1 MKKQIFILLAV
12 LFMAS
17 YPVFAQDKVV
27 KTTENA
33 AIMRSQSDA
42 IISKWDSLSF
52 LYQAALD
59 NLVVNL
65 LPEKQLKKLDS
76 DKEKLKTIHKSAIDF
91 NIKMAEIQAKA
102 INNYLKSPLSA
113 DVFKNLSVS
122 QKYSVTKDLK
132 ILMNVLSSY
141 EQVGNQAKSLT
152 SLMKIDS
159 YFELSLGE
167 NLKKISKIQT
177 ESAKQV
183 KNINKLKFIG
193 IKNSLISYF
202 QFRYNW

>member
-1 MKKQIFILLAV
+1 MTG
-12 LFMAS
+12 
-17 YPVFAQDKVV
+17 YPVFAQDNIV

-33 AIMRSQSDA
+33 AVLRSQSDA

-59 NLVVNL
+59 NLVMNL
-65 LPEKQLKKLDS
+65 LPEKQLKKLNS
-76 DKEKLKTIHKSAIDF
+76 DKAKLKTIHKSAIDL
-91 NIKMAEIQAKA
+91 NIKTAEMQAKA
-102 INNYLKSPLSA
+102 INNYLKSPLSE

-132 ILMNVLSSY
+132 ILINVLSSY
-141 EQVGNQAKSLT
+141 EQVGNQAKSLV
-152 SLMKIDS
+152 SQMKIDS

-177 ESAKQV
+177 ESAKQIKV
-183 KNINKLKFIG
+183 VNKLMTVVVNTAAESGVLLK
-193 IKNSLISYF
+193 
-202 QFRYNW
+202 

>member
-183 KNINKLKFIG
+183 KNINKLMTVVVNTAAESGVLLK
-193 IKNSLISYF
+193 
-202 QFRYNW
+202 